1 MPARKAF
8 QLMSIATAATLTG
21 CGDDR
26 NYPDDFAARAAMDEK
41 AYVAAEA
48 ARAAAAPTM
57 APSSQAA
64 APAPLAPVASADD
77 AQRIEESSGARS
89 EDARG
94 SAPDGSEETAG
105 GADPNDPDPRVVEQV
120 AQELGL
126 PTPPAVP
133 EKPGDASYQ
142 KLARDR
148 KFDEFR
154 RMAAR
159 YVQLKRSLLP
169 YGEKLAQGVAT
180 PEERALHNRIED
192 AMAVEYPRL
201 NRYIWQDRW
210 TDDDRAAMGWIM
222 SVQPD

>member
-48 ARAAAAPTM
+48 ARAAAAPTR

-77 AQRIEESSGARS
+77 AQWTKESSGARS

-105 GADPNDPDPRVVEQV
+105 GADPNYPDPRVVEQV

>member
-1 MPARKAF
+1 MPARKAL

-48 ARAAAAPTM
+48 ARAAATPTG

-77 AQRIEESSGARS
+77 AQRTERPTAARS
-89 EDARG
+89 EDAGG
-94 SAPDGSEETAG
+94 SALAGAAETAG
-105 GADPNDPDPRVVEQV
+105 GDDPNDPDPRVVGQV
-120 AQELGL
+120 VQELGL

-133 EKPGDASYQ
+133 EKPGDAPYQ

>member
-1 MPARKAF
+1 MPTRNALRLVFLAC
-8 QLMSIATAATLTG
+8 IAALTG

-26 NYPDDFAARAAMDEK
+26 NYPDEFATRAAMDEK
-41 AYVAAEA
+41 AYLAAEA
-48 ARAAAAPTM
+48 ARASVPAAGT
-57 APSSQAA
+57 PSSQAP
-64 APAPLAPVASADD
+64 APASATSVVSTDEAQQVEKASA
-77 AQRIEESSGARS
+77 AGPEYAARS
-89 EDARG
+89 VQGATEE
-94 SAPDGSEETAG
+94 APDA
-105 GADPNDPDPRVVEQV
+105 ADPDHPDPRVVEQV
-120 AQELGL
+120 VQELRL
-126 PTPPAVP
+126 PSPPAVP
-133 EKPGDASYQ
+133 AKPGDAPYQ

-169 YGEKLAQGVAT
+169 YGEKLAQGAAT
-180 PEERALHNRIED
+180 PEDRAIHNRIEA

-201 NRYIWQDRW
+201 NNYIWQDRW